1 LAASL
6 QAPAIHSTCPVVTQ
20 FEISAASAAFAFQRT
35 TLWNPCSCRPKFVL
49 VSHGGLSGISVSCGG
64 GGNGSQSR
72 NTCRSSSLTI
82 YERRCRRIYCCVRVV
97 GSGRQPQWRPLHRR
111 YRADDPIYGPHRSV
125 FEFRAAS
132 VGGLFHCWPLS
143 VRPDDQRC
151 VGQITVGVGPVSGA
165 KIFPFC
171 SHAIQFIHAS
181 SYPATGAVRDR
192 HETRGGMRWTR
203 KPRLTR
209 LA

>member
-6 QAPAIHSTCPVVTQ
+6 QAPAIHSTCPVVIQ
-20 FEISAASAAFAFQRT
+20 FEISAASAAFAFQPT
-35 TLWNPCSCRPKFVL
+35 TLWESLFMPAKIHSGFARA
-49 VSHGGLSGISVSCGG
+49 VSVAFPFLAVAVGTDRSPGTLAV
-64 GGNGSQSR
+64 
-72 NTCRSSSLTI
+72 SSSLTI
-82 YERRCRRIYCCVRVV
+82 YERRCRRIYCRVRVV

-151 VGQITVGVGPVSGA
+151 VGQITLGVGPVSGA

-171 SHAIQFIHAS
+171 SHANS
-181 SYPATGAVRDR
+181 SFMRRPTRQEGRFAIVTKRAVGCGG
-192 HETRGGMRWTR
+192 RGSQD
-203 KPRLTR
+203 
-209 LA
+209 